1 MAKAGIGLAR
11 HSVRMAM
18 ELRGSALT
26 AKELQGSEVQ
36 NMAIAM
42 IRVHIIEK
50 IGKGL
55 EKQNTETLRKRSD
68 RSGSAKA
75 KLGIATGKM
84 CIEGNAKE
92 LT

>member
-1 MAKAGIGLAR
+1 LAKAGIGLAR
-11 HSVRMAM
+11 HSVRMEM
-18 ELRGSALT
+18 ELRGSEA
-26 AKELQGSEVQ
+26 Q
-36 NMAIAM
+36 NMATAM
-42 IRVHIIEK
+42 VRVHIIEK